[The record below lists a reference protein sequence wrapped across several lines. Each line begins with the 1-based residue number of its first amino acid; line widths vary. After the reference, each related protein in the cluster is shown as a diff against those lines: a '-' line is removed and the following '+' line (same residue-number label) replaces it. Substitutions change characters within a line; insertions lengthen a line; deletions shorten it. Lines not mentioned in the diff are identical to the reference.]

1 MDGGDDGV
9 KKIENLGEGNEECV
23 WFAWRERVC
32 VCVDCELF
40 VTVFLIRTIM
50 GKNRFRF

>member
-1 MDGGDDGV
+1 MKNVFGL
-9 KKIENLGEGNEECV
+9 LGKREGE
-23 WFAWRERVC
+23 RERVCVC